1 MTQFL
6 YNVATTF
13 AAPFGATY
21 LAACKRHRPL
31 LARFHP
37 TIPTPSSQECPIWV
51 QACSVGEVN
60 TARPI
65 LKALAQRW
73 PGVPIVL
80 TASTVTGRQLALDIA
95 EGVDTAWLPFD
106 HPLCMRRFVRQLRP
120 RALVLIET
128 ELWPNL
134 LWQTRR
140 FGAPVVLVNGRLSDK
155 HLGRYERHR
164 AWLKPVVRALS
175 AAGMQNQEYAGR
187 LVALGASPAD
197 VHVTG
202 NTKFDGVR
210 TAVDPAILAR
220 LRAENG
226 FNEGRPLLL
235 FGSTRPGDEALAA
248 QCWSRLSGAFPQ
260 ARLVVA
266 PRHNK
271 RIDEAL
277 QSFAGQPVLRRS
289 EVQEGRVPAGE
300 RVFFLDTVGELA
312 SFYALATIAVIG
324 GSFYP
329 GVNGHNPL
337 ESAALGVPT
346 VFGPYMRNFVD
357 PARELVQAGGAI
369 QVKTPEDLCGA
380 LEDLLAS
387 SETRATIAE
396 RGHRAVLVNQGAIQ
410 RNLDLL
416 ESVLPDRE

>member
-6 YNVATTF
+6 YNVAITF
-13 AAPFGATY
+13 AAPLGAAY
-21 LAACKRHRPL
+21 LAARKRHRPL

-37 TIPTPSSQECPIWV
+37 TVPALPSPQRPIWV

-65 LKALAQRW
+65 LKALTERW
-73 PGVPIVL
+73 PGVPVVL
-80 TASTVTGRQLALDIA
+80 TASTVAGRQLALDTL
-95 EGVDTAWLPFD
+95 EGVDTTWLPFD

-140 FGAPVVLVNGRLSDK
+140 SGAPVVLVNGRLSDK
-155 HLGRYERHR
+155 HLGRYQRHR
-164 AWLKPVVRALS
+164 AWIKPIVQALS
-175 AAGMQNQEYAGR
+175 AAGMQNQEYADR
-187 LVALGASPAD
+187 LIALGASLAD

-202 NTKFDGVR
+202 STKFDGVR
-210 TAVDPAILAR
+210 TEADPAVLAR
-220 LRAENG
+220 LRSDNG
-226 FNEGRPLLL
+226 FDEGQPVLL

-248 QCWSRLSGAFPQ
+248 QCWRRLSSAFPT

-271 RIDEAL
+271 RMDEAL
-277 QSFAGQPVLRRS
+277 RPFAGQSVLCRS
-289 EVQEGRVPAGE
+289 EVQAGRAPAGE
-300 RVFFLDTVGELA
+300 RIFFLDTVGELA
-312 SFYALATIAVIG
+312 SFYAMATVAVIG

-329 GVNGHNPL
+329 GVNGHNPI

-346 VFGPYMRNFVD
+346 VFGPHMRNFVD
-357 PARELVQAGGAI
+357 PARELIQAGGAI
-369 QVKTPEDLCGA
+369 QVDAPGDLCGV

-387 SETRATIAE
+387 SQTRATIAQCG
-396 RGHRAVLVNQGAIQ
+396 RQAVLANQGAIE

-416 ESVLPDRE
+416 ESVLCDRE